1 MTSRIKGTNVQIGE
15 DFLVPLENSLK
26 DEETRLKRMII
37 LANEKK
43 EQLINEGVEKSRALV
58 EEAKQILE
66 QARIESEKIVELAK
80 NTAESEANDIR
91 EQARK
96 EGYEDGK
103 NQGYQ
108 DGTAS
113 LEEKFKAIDT
123 FAKCQFDLK
132 HNIIKSAE
140 LDIIDLVIGI
150 ARKVCKKTLE
160 DDIEVLKNIT
170 IDAINKLKD
179 KESVTITINPNL
191 ANVIYSISDD
201 LKNAIPK
208 LNNIKIIE
216 DSNVS
221 DDGTIV
227 ETPLSRVD
235 CRLITQID
243 QIAEKFMSAHY
254 QKEENAIDNDLT
266 KNFEG
271 ENLELVDDSQSEL
284 IESSVQADEDM
295 SDDDSI

>member
-1 MTSRIKGTNVQIGE
+1 MRTNSLTSRIKGTNVQIGE

-26 DEETRLKRMII
+26 DEETRLKRMIM

-113 LEEKFKAIDT
+113 LEEKFKAVG
-123 FAKCQFDLK
+123 A
-132 HNIIKSAE
+132 NIERI
-140 LDIIDLVIGI
+140 
-150 ARKVCKKTLE
+150 
-160 DDIEVLKNIT
+160 
-170 IDAINKLKD
+170 
-179 KESVTITINPNL
+179 KES
-191 ANVIYSISDD
+191 D
-201 LKNAIPK
+201 
-208 LNNIKIIE
+208 
-216 DSNVS
+216 
-221 DDGTIV
+221 
-227 ETPLSRVD
+227 
-235 CRLITQID
+235 
-243 QIAEKFMSAHY
+243 
-254 QKEENAIDNDLT
+254 
-266 KNFEG
+266 
-271 ENLELVDDSQSEL
+271 
-284 IESSVQADEDM
+284 
-295 SDDDSI
+295 